1 MPAGI
6 QVGLGVKTGSVY
18 RNMTQGSLDN
28 TENKL
33 DVAIQGRGFFHVQLP
48 SGEDAYTRAGS
59 FQLSPDGQIVTAD
72 GYTVSP
78 GITIPQQATDIT
90 ISADGEVQATIPGQT
105 DPQIVGRLE
114 LATFQNEA
122 GLDPMG
128 NNLFLETTAS
138 GSATLGNPADT
149 GFGSLQQGF
158 LETSNVNAVNEI
170 TSLITAQRAYEMN
183 AKIISASDEMM
194 SVTSNVK

>member
-1 MPAGI
+1 M
-6 QVGLGVKTGSVY
+6 
-18 RNMTQGSLDN
+18 
-28 TENKL
+28 
-33 DVAIQGRGFFHVQLP
+33 
-48 SGEDAYTRAGS
+48 
-59 FQLSPDGQIVTAD
+59 TAD
-72 GYTVSP
+72 GYTVAP
-78 GITIPQQATDIT
+78 GITIPQDATDVT
-90 ISADGEVQATIPGQT
+90 ISADGQVQATIPGQT
-105 DPQIVGRLE
+105 DAQIVGTLE
-114 LATFQNEA
+114 LATFQNES

-128 NNLFLETTAS
+128 NNLFQETTAS
-138 GSATLGNPADT
+138 GAATLGNPADT